1 MIHILIDTCSLLKLV
16 HATEYSSYLLELEN
30 YVNNNTVRLY
40 MHKHIQAEWNK
51 HVQKET
57 VRKEKIIAKNLLN
70 NQAESISS
78 TNTLQALVN
87 TSHITS
93 QTEQIEAFLKN
104 SINIPTAK
112 IISDEVVERL
122 RNRLPPFHNKP
133 LSVNDWEILG
143 SVCIYCDNHNIDEI
157 IFLSHNHTDFGE
169 SKDKIH
175 PTIQERFKVNIKYFS
190 DFWPFFENLRNAPS
204 AYTFPSHLHESS
216 NSKYSYKGNIKANDL
231 DSIQNLYNNLYKEIS
246 FIPINILRKH
256 YPFAVSDDEGAY
268 YNNFTL
274 FKVNDSAIE
283 ALESSTNK
291 DDISN
296 ILANNLIFY
305 LNGREKYKNFRL
317 DIKKSLTACQCC
329 RCMFNRLDFSKLFEA
344 IQTNTNLHAEF
355 KDKLK
360 VAYINFQV
368 GNVYTSY
375 RQFLEIK
382 NKALEQQ
389 LYITYFISLYN
400 LKQIGS
406 FLGHLIYDIDGTE
419 NISKELKKIDLFS
432 KAVELKLETDY
443 NLLIYIAEEKFF
455 SEAFQ
460 SMSAHLND
468 IKSHYRTQLKGGWSV
483 NKHIW
488 SLQNSFLKLYYF
500 LNQNFIIYDRYID
513 FERIFE
519 MLIEGFLCSY
529 AINDTQGDKITSL
542 DDYWVHKFL
551 FHGNPKTILKYVNL
565 YHLNSIKYKTDI
577 DKNES
582 FRSISLS
589 FLTNE
594 SDCILSF
601 NSYADKDNKYF
612 SDKYNSIFENII
624 TMSSLLELEIDYI
637 NIFAEHLLNF
647 LQKTIIIKNSA
658 YEILSLFF
666 SQKGRFI
673 ESKLLDK
680 YLSYFLNTKKGHND
694 KVIDDILDS
703 YSNNSLLVSND
714 QLIQILEN
722 SLQTCKICSTRHT
735 TETLN
740 TLYKK
745 VESKS
750 KKFIKKYI
758 QNSLKSSF
766 EFEIFDYCTM
776 YGIIPKD
783 KALVLSFINK
793 LNIEDS
799 SKGAPIDSYNNQYRY
814 LDNLLNLCFK
824 LNINTNSASFQKFA
838 KISDYYEWIID
849 MDNFD
854 YSKFNPEW
862 ILHFQTLH
870 YSIRMSKSRN
880 LKRALVKYL
889 RDNTHSGIEK
899 RLIEI
904 TYYSKEE
911 SNH

>member
-16 HATEYSSYLLELEN
+16 HATEYSSYLLELEK
-30 YVNNNTVRLY
+30 YVNNNTVKLY
-40 MHKHIQAEWNK
+40 MHKHIYNEWNR
-51 HVQKET
+51 HKEKSAE
-57 VRKEKIIAKNLLN
+57 RKERIIARNLLSS
-70 NQAESISS
+70 QTDSISS
-78 TNTLQALVN
+78 TNTLQTLIN
-87 TSHITS
+87 TSHLIS
-93 QTEQIEAFLKN
+93 QTEQIEAFLKDA
-104 SINIPTAK
+104 ITVPTAK
-112 IISDEVVERL
+112 IISDEVADRI
-122 RNRLPPFHNKP
+122 RNKIPPFRIKVR
-133 LSVNDWEILG
+133 SVDDWEILG
-143 SVCIYCDNHNIDEI
+143 STCIYCENHNIEEI
-157 IFLSHNHTDFGE
+157 IFLSHNHTDFSE
-169 SKDKIH
+169 SKDEIH
-175 PTIQERFKVNIKYFS
+175 PTIQERFKVKIKYFS
-190 DFWPFFENLRNAPS
+190 DFWPFFEHLRNAPS
-204 AYTFPSHLHESS
+204 AYTFPSHLHDSS

-231 DSIQNLYNNLYKEIS
+231 ESIQNLYNNLYKEIT

-256 YPFAVSDDEGAY
+256 YPFAVSDEEGAY

-274 FKVNDSAIE
+274 FRVNDSLID
-283 ALESSTNK
+283 ALENSVNR

-305 LNGREKYKNFRL
+305 LNGREKHKNFRL
-317 DIKKSLTACQCC
+317 NIKNNTATCQCC
-329 RCMFNRLDFSKLFEA
+329 RCMLNRLDFSNLFEA
-344 IQTNTNLHAEF
+344 LKPNIQVEF

-360 VAYINFQV
+360 TAFINFQI
-368 GNVYTSY
+368 GNIHTSY
-375 RQFLEIK
+375 KQFLEIK
-382 NKALEQQ
+382 NNSLEQK

-406 FLGHLIYDIDGTE
+406 FLGHLFYKIDDNE

-460 SMSAHLND
+460 SMNTHLND

-542 DDYWVHKFL
+542 DDYWVHKFV

-589 FLTNE
+589 FLNSE
-594 SDCILSF
+594 SDSILSF
-601 NSYADKDNKYF
+601 KSYADKDNKYF

-624 TMSSLLELEIDYI
+624 TMSSLLELEVDYI
-637 NIFAEHLLNF
+637 NIFAKHLLEF
-647 LQKTIIIKNSA
+647 LQKTTTIKDSS

-673 ESKLLDK
+673 EPKLLDK
-680 YLSYFLNTKKGHND
+680 YLIYFLNTKKGHND

-703 YSNNSLLVSND
+703 YNNNSLLISNG

-722 SLQTCKICSTRHT
+722 SLQTCQICSTRHT

-745 VESKS
+745 VEDKS

-758 QNSLKSSF
+758 QNSLRSRF
-766 EFEIFDYCTM
+766 DFEIFDYCTM
-776 YGIIPKD
+776 YGIIPKN

-793 LNIEDS
+793 LNIEGS

-824 LNINTNSASFQKFA
+824 LNINTNSTSFQKFT

-870 YSIRMSKSRN
+870 YSIRMSKSKN

-889 RDNTHSGIEK
+889 KDNTHSGIEK